1 MCIFYVFHSVLLQNQ
16 LSSETLTSVDSYMDG
31 GRSSESVFGPK
42 LIEGLSG
49 VTITHVSCGDL
60 FAAVLTGKM
69 AC

>member
-1 MCIFYVFHSVLLQNQ
+1 
-16 LSSETLTSVDSYMDG
+16 MDG
-31 GRSSESVFGPK
+31 GRSSESVMTPK

-69 AC
+69 ACLFVFWFL